1 MSELLGPGSVALI
14 MSGLIW
20 LLARVS
26 FDCFE
31 EPETLDARR

>member
-1 MSELLGPGSVALI
+1 MSELLGPGSGALI

-31 EPETLDARR
+31 ESETLEAHR